1 MVLKWHKNS
10 DFSRNFKLLGY
21 RNTVLHGNLL
31 WGKQFLQWPFDKLQS
46 KQKWRKCIKFI
57 NSIGMKFLF
66 RQKTDPGQNIHT
78 TPFEWK
84 FNFQGNSTL
93 NICLILTLMHIGRI
107 STIWNVDI
115 GNIHLEW
122 SKYHPER
129 RSLERWYFTTRGEY
143 FQYPHFKLWIFTLSI
158 ILCPHVVI

>member
-93 NICLILTLMHIGRI
+93 NICLILTLLHIDKYM
-107 STIWNVDI
+107 VCK
-115 GNIHLEW
+115 H
-122 SKYHPER
+122 SKWTLLYFLVR
-129 RSLERWYFTTRGEY
+129 ARGKYSLRPGVRKFN
-143 FQYPHFKLWIFTLSI
+143 L
-158 ILCPHVVI
+158 